1 MARTKDQSFV
11 NRYLNQYQQNQKS
24 AVSAGHQAAS
34 NAASSGVQQMNA
46 TGNIELPS
54 LYDPTEDLYGFV
66 LDQQQAQ
73 IKAQQ
78 AAAKAAQKAAKE
90 AENAR
95 EQMIKDNI
103 QNMRD
108 VAKMNRD
115 KKKRVQKI
123 ADNMA
128 SSETATLANAKKKTG
143 ILPNVLPGLTEAS
156 PYVSPYDSLGRPN
169 LIGDGKF
176 VPVLQRTNESTMNY
190 TGVPARSVSKTA
202 AVQEWESPYAGMTT
216 KEKLAMREM
225 LEDAA
230 SRGTEAEK
238 LQAQK
243 ELDAVEMALDN
254 DPAYIREERGKI
266 SATPEKERVEKYLD
280 PSHELTKLEE
290 EDARSIIK
298 KYRKEVK
305 DTLGWFGL
313 SDATEEERKRMF
325 ELSSLADNLETRVS
339 DAQAF
344 SSNAFFAIPGAEA
357 AVDTVA
363 RMHKGDEYD
372 ADKDSVQ
379 AFLDPIRNQSPIAST
394 AGSVGGTLAS
404 YAAGSQLVGA
414 IPGVGAGLQSAG
426 QAIGGTRAAQLASK
440 VPVLGKAFTPEAI
453 TGILGDQLVD
463 TVLDTGAG
471 AVSSVMQGDKSG
483 AEIAADAAKN
493 FGTNLAFNIGSAA
506 VLGTAG
512 DVLNRWKANRAVP
525 SLEDDAANQAVN
537 MGAGYEPP
545 PSLYDYADNAAK
557 AVDNSS
563 SFSLDG
569 YIDGVPGAASD
580 VPLPSLENA
589 AQAAQSSADDVV
601 SAWRSGTLTN
611 AQLETLKPGGVN
623 RAAFEQATGMKLPD
637 TSSETRKFLRSI
649 DNQQAQVYDEVN
661 NMVQGGALNERTG
674 KNAVRGMAEDA
685 EWSGSGYGNGDVQGR
700 VPAGG
705 NPVLRQFLTPDN
717 AREGVFIDDFGRS
730 FEGIEPG
737 GTEKRPL
744 DVFGGGRNAG
754 GNQRVFR
761 QPVINETSKAAY
773 SRAGATTQDLVD
785 STNSPE
791 FFSSQLNKAIQQ
803 NKNGLMVS
811 PKTPQELADSGAITF
826 MSRDGLCGAA
836 VTADGDIEAVFRIP
850 GGEGRRL
857 SYQMLITA
865 IDNGGNKL
873 DCYGRDLVKNYN
885 MVGFEPVARVPWNPE
900 YAPDGWTYGP
910 KDVYVMKL
918 SDGLSA
924 DAVASRLG
932 LSEAEG
938 GFHIWSKAEL
948 DTLPT
953 MDYDQA
959 LAYRDSLI
967 AADKQSARAA
977 QSGIA
982 EAFGAAPPSLYDGL
996 PESIGA
1002 MRHNPRSYAGMQAEY
1017 GTIAPGEN
1025 AARVVD
1031 VPISTDGTDRVSA
1044 SARTFMEAPQ
1054 TTDELVGMFEKGVE
1068 DGLFS
1073 HDVKRD
1079 ADSLAK
1085 AVSAVEQDGYQK
1097 TLEYW
1102 KGLIRDGSTLNKEQI
1117 VQGQLLYTLAAK
1129 NGDTA
1134 TAMELAGDLA
1144 RIATESGQNLQAQRL
1159 LKRMTPE
1166 GKLYYAQQ
1174 TVESFN
1180 RQLKQQLGD
1189 GFQDIKI
1196 PEELARP
1203 LMEAKDAKAQNDA
1216 MQNIYQYVADQL
1228 PTDWGTR
1235 WNAWRYLAM
1244 LSNPAT
1250 HVRNVLSN
1258 AVNVPA
1264 RKFKNILGAGIERLT
1279 LEEGQRTKSIIN
1291 PLSASD
1297 RSLVKFAKN
1306 DIENVMP
1313 QLTGAQKY
1321 SDRSAIK
1328 QMVDPFKVNGTWG
1341 KNADSGILAKGARRA
1356 ADAVSGGLS
1365 SAYKF
1370 NSWALG
1376 AEDMLFKK
1384 GAYVDSLSQYLK
1396 ANGIDPAKATQ
1407 KQLDAA
1413 REYAVEEALRA
1424 TYTEFNSLAQA
1435 IGKLERTNLGTKVF
1449 IGGTV
1454 PFKSTPLNIIRRGVR
1469 YSPVGFMESVT
1480 NGVRRLRAGEINANQ
1495 LIDNISQGLSGT
1507 AIFGLGMWLG
1517 ANGIINGIS
1526 PENKKEQSLK
1536 SSQGWQNY
1544 SINLPG
1550 GGTYTID
1557 WGGPSVMAILAG
1569 VETAKAFEKDGYGV
1583 NEALTALGNITEPMF
1598 DTTMLDGVNSAIQS
1612 ATYAGSNP
1620 VTALASQAASN
1631 FVTQAIPSLSG
1642 VVARAYDPIRRTTY
1656 SDKEGASGAFDE
1668 GKQRIMNKVPGLSES
1683 NQPYIDVWGREQE
1696 NPGGSIAGR
1705 LAYGLLS
1712 PGYYSPDRSTI
1723 ADGMV
1728 EDLYEATGDS
1738 GTLPGLFNSSVT
1750 VDGEK
1755 IKLSPENYT
1764 LAKQTKGQASLQMVE
1779 SLYDYPQYNAMDAE
1793 VQADVVKGVYHLAN
1807 DVAKYQVIPS
1817 LYDDLVSEVESGDA
1831 SKSEML
1837 AAMYFTGGAEQVI
1850 PYLVADELTSDV
1862 RADKNAKGNSIPGS
1876 REKNFIETLLQY
1888 GYTSEEAEY
1897 LYQLLK

>member
-11 NRYLNQYQQNQKS
+11 NAYLNQYQQNQKN
-24 AVSAGHQAAS
+24 AVYSGQQAAS
-34 NAASSGVQQMNA
+34 NAASGGVQQMNA

-54 LYDPTEDLYGFV
+54 LYDPTEDLYGYV

-78 AAAKAAQKAAKE
+78 AAAKAAQKAQNQA
-90 AENAR
+90 AEDAAQ
-95 EQMIKDNI
+95 E
-103 QNMRD
+103 MRD
-108 VAKMNRD
+108 KAKMYRD
-115 KKKRVQKI
+115 KRNAVSKAVENMPSSTVPALSSTSKK
-123 ADNMA
+123 N
-128 SSETATLANAKKKTG
+128 SSPQSALS
-143 ILPNVLPGLTEAS
+143 GLTGTERYI
-156 PYVSPYDSLGRPN
+156 PVYDNTGRPN
-169 LIGDGKF
+169 LIPEKSF
-176 VPVLQRTNESTMNY
+176 VPVLQRSEDRTMDY
-190 TGVPARSVSKTA
+190 TGVPARSLSKTA
-202 AVQEWESPYAGMTT
+202 AVQESKSPFDGMSTQ
-216 KEKLAMREM
+216 EKIEMR
-225 LEDAA
+225 DALKA
-230 SRGTEAEK
+230 AATRGTEEEK
-238 LQAQK
+238 AQAQK
-243 ELDAVEMALDN
+243 ELAAVEKALWN
-254 DPAYIREERGKI
+254 DEGYLDLVQKSLDAE
-266 SATPEKERVEKYLD
+266 PEQSRIDRYLD
-280 PSHELTKLEE
+280 PTYKLNELEE
-290 EDARSIIK
+290 KDAKEIADSLLEQAQGMGLNAFGTDPETRQQAQELSDTARSLYAKTSNATAVLAGALDAIPLF
-298 KYRKEVK
+298 RETV
-305 DTLGWFGL
+305 DAL
-313 SDATEEERKRMF
+313 SGQINEQLYPGEERPSAGDSF
-325 ELSSLADNLETRVS
+325 QNLQT
-339 DAQAF
+339 
-344 SSNAFFAIPGAEA
+344 
-357 AVDTVA
+357 
-363 RMHKGDEYD
+363 
-372 ADKDSVQ
+372 
-379 AFLDPIRNQSPIAST
+379 QSPVAY
-394 AGSVGGTLAS
+394 AGGNIGGNLAL
-404 YAAGSQLVGA
+404 YAAGSA
-414 IPGVGAGLQSAG
+414 AARSIPALQRVG
-426 QAIGGTRAAQLASK
+426 QAAAATPAAQALQK
-440 VPVLGKAFTPEAI
+440 VPVLGRLGTADAI
-453 TGILGDQLVD
+453 TGIVGDTAVD
-463 TVLDTGAG
+463 LTLDTAPRLFGDVYQYAQQQELVKQGLAEGRTMDEMVPALEEYYGEYLTPGSIAG
-471 AVSSVMQGDKSG
+471 D
-483 AEIAADAAKN
+483 IAKN
-493 FGTNLAFNIGSAA
+493 VGTNLAFN
-506 VLGTAG
+506 LGGEIVPELLKVGGQNLRQAF
-512 DVLNRWKANRAVP
+512 APVP
-525 SLEDDAANQAVN
+525 SLDNGAETAARVAQSGVDDAA
-537 MGAGYEPP
+537 
-545 PSLYDYADNAAK
+545 
-557 AVDNSS
+557 
-563 SFSLDG
+563 
-569 YIDGVPGAASD
+569 
-580 VPLPSLENA
+580 
-589 AQAAQSSADDVV
+589 
-601 SAWRSGTLTN
+601 
-611 AQLETLKPGGVN
+611 
-623 RAAFEQATGMKLPD
+623 
-637 TSSETRKFLRSI
+637 
-649 DNQQAQVYDEVN
+649 
-661 NMVQGGALNERTG
+661 
-674 KNAVRGMAEDA
+674 
-685 EWSGSGYGNGDVQGR
+685 
-700 VPAGG
+700 
-705 NPVLRQFLTPDN
+705 
-717 AREGVFIDDFGRS
+717 
-730 FEGIEPG
+730 
-737 GTEKRPL
+737 
-744 DVFGGGRNAG
+744 
-754 GNQRVFR
+754 
-761 QPVINETSKAAY
+761 KAAY
-773 SRAGATTQDLVD
+773 NGANNGGVYNGSQAVDDARRAAASNPANVAGSGANGGQSQFGGANGAGSDFRPGEAGAFAPGDIPPERVTNPDLETAFDLTSEERAAAANSGKDLRSSTTR
-785 STNSPE
+785 N
-791 FFSSQLNKAIQQ
+791 I
-803 NKNGLMVS
+803 
-811 PKTPQELADSGAITF
+811 KTLYDDFDSG
-826 MSRDGLCGAA
+826 
-836 VTADGDIEAVFRIP
+836 RI
-850 GGEGRRL
+850 
-857 SYQMLITA
+857 S
-865 IDNGGNKL
+865 
-873 DCYGRDLVKNYN
+873 
-885 MVGFEPVARVPWNPE
+885 
-900 YAPDGWTYGP
+900 
-910 KDVYVMKL
+910 
-918 SDGLSA
+918 
-924 DAVASRLG
+924 
-932 LSEAEG
+932 SED
-938 GFHIWSKAEL
+938 F
-948 DTLPT
+948 
-953 MDYDQA
+953 
-959 LAYRDSLI
+959 
-967 AADKQSARAA
+967 SARAREIA
-977 QSGIA
+977 RTMVNEDDFTFTNMDDTLREVRNVAKGQKLYVGDTELNELLSASGAKSLSDFNRSFGTQLTRDRQYIALDQIDNDLYWQYVGGTDTNPA
-982 EAFGAAPPSLYDGL
+982 EAFWSVVNGIKGNGAKSFDQAGYDEAVDYYRDLIERFDRYQREPGSAGVEYAAYADDIPYLYQPYGANADLSINDLPESMLNSAVPSLYDGL

-1002 MRHNPRSYAGMQAEY
+1002 MRHNPRSYAGMQVEY

-1031 VPISTDGTDRVSA
+1031 VPISTNGTDRVSA

-1079 ADSLAK
+1079 ADSLAR
-1085 AVSAVEQDGYQK
+1085 AVSKVEQDGYQK

-1102 KGLIRDGSTLNKEQI
+1102 KGLMRDGASLNKEQI

-1144 RIATESGQNLQAQRL
+1144 RIATEAGQNLQAQRL

-1174 TVESFN
+1174 TVDSFN
-1180 RQLKQQLGD
+1180 RQLKQQLGE
-1189 GFQDIKI
+1189 GFQDIEI
-1196 PEELARP
+1196 PEELART
-1203 LMEAKDAKAQNDA
+1203 LMDAKGAKAQNDA

-1297 RSLVKFAKN
+1297 RELVNFAKN

-1341 KNADSGILAKGARRA
+1341 KNADSNILAKGARSA

-1413 REYAVEEALRA
+1413 RGYAVEEALRA

-1469 YSPVGFMESVT
+1469 YSPVGFIESIS

-1495 LIDNISQGLSGT
+1495 FIDNISQGLSGT
-1507 AIFGLGMWLG
+1507 AIFGLGMLLG
-1517 ANGIINGIS
+1517 SNGIINGIS

-1569 VETAKAFEKDGYGV
+1569 VETAKAFEQDGYGI

-1642 VVARAYDPIRRTTY
+1642 VVARAYDPIRKTTY
-1656 SDKEGASGAFDE
+1656 SDKEGASGAIDE
-1668 GKQRIMNKVPGLSES
+1668 SKQRITNKVPGLSES

-1696 NPGGSIAGR
+1696 NPGGSFVGR

-1712 PGYYSPDRSTI
+1712 PGYYSPDRSTV
-1723 ADGMV
+1723 ADDVV
-1728 EDLYEATGDS
+1728 EGLYEATGDS
-1738 GTLPGLFNSSVT
+1738 GTLPGSFNSSVT

-1764 LAKQTKGQASLQMVE
+1764 LAKQTKGQASQQMIE

-1793 VQADVVKGVYHLAN
+1793 VQADVVKGVYDIAN

-1817 LYDDLVSEVESGDA
+1817 LYDDLVSEIESGEA

-1837 AAMYFTGGAEQVI
+1837 AAMYFNGGAEQVI

-1876 REKNFIETLLQY
+1876 REKNFIETLMQY
-1888 GYTSEEAEY
+1888 GYTRGDAEA

>member
-24 AVSAGHQAAS
+24 AVSAGQQAAS

-46 TGNIELPS
+46 TGNIEIPS
-54 LYDPTEDLYGFV
+54 LYDPTEELYGLV
-66 LDQQQAQ
+66 LEQQQAQ

-78 AAAKAAQKAAKE
+78 EAAKAAQKAAKE

-128 SSETATLANAKKKTG
+128 SSETATLASAKKKTG

-243 ELDAVEMALDN
+243 SLAQLEQDL
-254 DPAYIREERGKI
+254 
-266 SATPEKERVEKYLD
+266 SADEGYLRLKQKEINSTPVGERVAKY
-280 PSHELTKLEE
+280 S
-290 EDARSIIK
+290 AQG
-298 KYRKEVK
+298 YQ
-305 DTLGWFGL
+305 
-313 SDATEEERKRMF
+313 M
-325 ELSSLADNLETRVS
+325 DNLEEKDAKKIVSEYAENHPGALWEEYATANPITAEKVMNGDVGPLTFGLFGGKYKGQDVEEIYADYKKMS
-339 DAQAF
+339 DAEKEEARNVSLLGAKAENGGAIEAGALSALPAF
-344 SSNAFFAIPGAEA
+344 DTA
-357 AVDTVA
+357 ADYAVRNTQEYLGLGDGLNPSDYMDAA
-363 RMHKGDEYD
+363 RD
-372 ADKDSVQ
+372 
-379 AFLDPIRNQSPIAST
+379 QSPVAYA
-394 AGSVGGTLAS
+394 AGNIGGTLAS

-440 VPVLGKAFTPEAI
+440 APVIGKAFTPEAI

-512 DVLNRWKANRAVP
+512 DVLNRWKANRAIP
-525 SLEDDAANQAVN
+525 SLEDDTVNQAVN
-537 MGAGYEPP
+537 VGTAYEPV
-545 PSLYDYADNAAK
+545 PSLDDTAQY
-557 AVDNSS
+557 V
-563 SFSLDG
+563 
-569 YIDGVPGAASD
+569 GATAND
-580 VPLPSLENA
+580 VPIPSLENV

-623 RAAFEQATGMKLPD
+623 RAVFEQATGVKLPD
-637 TSSETRKFLRSI
+637 TSSETRRFLRSNSNTMQNGQGEYRLFNPDDLDAYVNTGKRKGTRDAKRAML
-649 DNQQAQVYDEVN
+649 DNGESPVLTSQPEVDEFVQSSVSGGKQQTIKAYGVVDERLRNDVLNASNGKVDLKGRYLELSSDDLRHSYLGHTNAKEAGDVPLTLQDYKNIPEYTFDYDDVIKV
-661 NMVQGGALNERTG
+661 VQGSNGVKIQLGKKINGHTIITEIVSNERGAVTF
-674 KNAVRGMAEDA
+674 KNMWGVDTEKYLRKYKSRAV
-685 EWSGSGYGNGDVQGR
+685 GNRAASQH
-700 VPAGG
+700 
-705 NPVLRQFLTPDN
+705 TPDASMFPSAN
-717 AREGVFIDDFGRS
+717 
-730 FEGIEPG
+730 
-737 GTEKRPL
+737 
-744 DVFGGGRNAG
+744 
-754 GNQRVFR
+754 
-761 QPVINETSKAAY
+761 
-773 SRAGATTQDLVD
+773 
-785 STNSPE
+785 
-791 FFSSQLNKAIQQ
+791 
-803 NKNGLMVS
+803 
-811 PKTPQELADSGAITF
+811 
-826 MSRDGLCGAA
+826 
-836 VTADGDIEAVFRIP
+836 TA
-850 GGEGRRL
+850 
-857 SYQMLITA
+857 
-865 IDNGGNKL
+865 
-873 DCYGRDLVKNYN
+873 
-885 MVGFEPVARVPWNPE
+885 
-900 YAPDGWTYGP
+900 
-910 KDVYVMKL
+910 
-918 SDGLSA
+918 SA
-924 DAVASRLG
+924 DFSIPTLERNVNAQQIPSLEPDMSAGTVAAG
-932 LSEAEG
+932 N
-938 GFHIWSKAEL
+938 
-948 DTLPT
+948 
-953 MDYDQA
+953 
-959 LAYRDSLI
+959 
-967 AADKQSARAA
+967 
-977 QSGIA
+977 
-982 EAFGAAPPSLYDGL
+982 APPSLYDGL

-1079 ADSLAK
+1079 ADSLAR
-1085 AVSAVEQDGYQK
+1085 AVSKVEQDGYQK

-1102 KGLIRDGSTLNKEQI
+1102 KGLMRDGAYLNKEQI

-1134 TAMELAGDLA
+1134 TAMDLAGDLA
-1144 RIATESGQNLQAQRL
+1144 RIATEAGQNLQAQRL

-1166 GKLYYAQQ
+1166 GKLYYARQ
-1174 TVESFN
+1174 TVDSFN
-1180 RQLKQQLGD
+1180 RQLKQQLGE
-1189 GFQDIKI
+1189 GFQDIEI
-1196 PEELARP
+1196 PEELART
-1203 LMEAKDAKAQNDA
+1203 LMDAKDAKAQNDA

-1228 PTDWGTR
+1228 PADWGTR

-1297 RSLVKFAKN
+1297 RELVNFAKS

-1424 TYTEFNSLAQA
+1424 TYTEFNSMAQA
-1435 IGKLERTNLGTKVF
+1435 LGKVERKNLVTKVF
-1449 IGGTV
+1449 FGGVV
-1454 PFKSTPLNIIRRGVR
+1454 PFKSTPFNIIRRGVR
-1469 YSPVGFMESVT
+1469 YSPVGLMESVT
-1480 NGVRRLRAGEINANQ
+1480 NGVRMLRAGEINANQ
-1495 LIDNISQGLSGT
+1495 FIDNISQGLSGT

-1569 VETAKAFEKDGYGV
+1569 VETAKAFEKDGYDF
-1583 NEALTALGNITEPMF
+1583 NEVLTALGNITEPMF

-1620 VTALASQAASN
+1620 VTALVSQAASN

-1642 VVARAYDPIRRTTY
+1642 VVARAYDPVRRTAY
-1656 SDKEGASGAFDE
+1656 SDQEGAFGTIDE
-1668 GKQRIMNKVPGLSES
+1668 SKQRIMNKVPGLSES

-1696 NPGGSIAGR
+1696 NPGGSFMGR

-1723 ADGMV
+1723 ADSVV
-1728 EDLYEATGDS
+1728 ESLYEATGDS
-1738 GTLPGLFNSSVT
+1738 GTLPGSFNSSVT

-1764 LAKQTKGQASLQMVE
+1764 LAKQTKGQASQQMIE
-1779 SLYDYPQYNAMDAE
+1779 SLYDYSQYNAMDAE
-1793 VQADVVKGVYHLAN
+1793 VQADVVKGVYDLAN
-1807 DVAKYQVIPS
+1807 DVAKYQVVPS
-1817 LYDDLVSEVESGDA
+1817 LYDELVSDIESGDA

-1837 AAMYFTGGAEQVI
+1837 AAMYLTGDAEQVI

-1876 REKNFIETLLQY
+1876 REKNFIETLMQY
-1888 GYTSEEAEY
+1888 GYTRVDAEA

>member
-24 AVSAGHQAAS
+24 AVSAGQQAAS

-66 LDQQQAQ
+66 LDQQEAQ
-73 IKAQQ
+73 LKAQQ
-78 AAAKAAQKAAKE
+78 AAAKAAQQAQEKAQKEAQERAKE
-90 AENAR
+90 A
-95 EQMIKDNI
+95 
-103 QNMRD
+103 
-108 VAKMNRD
+108 
-115 KKKRVQKI
+115 
-123 ADNMA
+123 A
-128 SSETATLANAKKKTG
+128 SESSAASTAPNPLANRLSQTRAQSKVTEEEQPKK
-143 ILPNVLPGLTEAS
+143 GLFST
-156 PYVSPYDSLGRPN
+156 
-169 LIGDGKF
+169 IGDWVSEGLSALSGGNKDAE
-176 VPVLQRTNESTMNY
+176 NKASTSGSA
-190 TGVPARSVSKTA
+190 GVPARSLAKTA
-202 AVQEWESPYAGMTT
+202 AVERPASAYDAMTVT
-216 KEKLAMREM
+216 EKLTAAQQLSDQVQALQSQIDALERQKVEPKTGAGAYDEEAYSIVQKNRQIVEQQDALEARRKQLNDQLSDVDDALWADPEYINAMQ
-225 LEDAA
+225 
-230 SRGTEAEK
+230 TEITSKSENERI
-238 LQAQK
+238 AQ
-243 ELDAVEMALDN
+243 
-254 DPAYIREERGKI
+254 
-266 SATPEKERVEKYLD
+266 YLD
-280 PSHELTKLEE
+280 PSYKLNKLEE
-290 EDARSIIK
+290 RDAKEIIK
-298 KYRKEVK
+298 RYRKE
-305 DTLGWFGL
+305 
-313 SDATEEERKRMF
+313 
-325 ELSSLADNLETRVS
+325 
-339 DAQAF
+339 
-344 SSNAFFAIPGAEA
+344 A
-357 AVDTVA
+357 ADTVKWNSKA
-363 RMHKGDEYD
+363 TDEQRREAFDKEMTAYDLEMKISDLYALESNFAFAVPGVEAVTDAVVRMHKGDEYD

-379 AFLDPIRNQSPIAST
+379 AFLDPIRKQSHIAST

-426 QAIGGTRAAQLASK
+426 QAIGGTRAAQFASK

-512 DVLNRWKANRAVP
+512 DVLNRWKASRAVP
-525 SLEDDAANQAVN
+525 PLEDGAVNQAVN
-537 MGAGYEPP
+537 MGTAYKPVTG
-545 PSLYDYADNAAK
+545 LDDTAQYAE
-557 AVDNSS
+557 
-563 SFSLDG
+563 
-569 YIDGVPGAASD
+569 ASAND
-580 VPLPSLENA
+580 VPIPSLENA
-589 AQAAQSSADDVV
+589 AQAAQSGADDVV

-611 AQLETLKPGGVN
+611 AQLDTLKPGGVN
-623 RAAFEQATGMKLPD
+623 RAAFEQATGVKLPD
-637 TSSETRKFLRSI
+637 TSSESRRFLRSASSTAQNGQGTYRLFNPDDLDAYVNTGKRKGTRDAKRAML
-649 DNQQAQVYDEVN
+649 DNGESPVLTSQPEVDEFVQSSVSGGKQQTIKAFGVVDERLRNDVLNASNGKVDLNGRYLELSSDDLRHSYLGHTNAKEAGDVPLTLQDYKNIPEYTFDYDDVIKV
-661 NMVQGGALNERTG
+661 VQGSNGVKIQLGKKINGHTIITEIVSNERGAVTF
-674 KNAVRGMAEDA
+674 KNMWGVDTEKYLRKYKSRAV
-685 EWSGSGYGNGDVQGR
+685 GNRAASQ
-700 VPAGG
+700 
-705 NPVLRQFLTPDN
+705 LTPDASMFPSANTASANFSIPTLERNVN
-717 AREGVFIDDFGRS
+717 AQQIPS
-730 FEGIEPG
+730 LEPDMPA
-737 GTEKRPL
+737 GT
-744 DVFGGGRNAG
+744 V
-754 GNQRVFR
+754 
-761 QPVINETSKAAY
+761 
-773 SRAGATTQDLVD
+773 
-785 STNSPE
+785 
-791 FFSSQLNKAIQQ
+791 
-803 NKNGLMVS
+803 
-811 PKTPQELADSGAITF
+811 
-826 MSRDGLCGAA
+826 
-836 VTADGDIEAVFRIP
+836 
-850 GGEGRRL
+850 
-857 SYQMLITA
+857 
-865 IDNGGNKL
+865 
-873 DCYGRDLVKNYN
+873 
-885 MVGFEPVARVPWNPE
+885 
-900 YAPDGWTYGP
+900 
-910 KDVYVMKL
+910 
-918 SDGLSA
+918 
-924 DAVASRLG
+924 
-932 LSEAEG
+932 
-938 GFHIWSKAEL
+938 
-948 DTLPT
+948 
-953 MDYDQA
+953 
-959 LAYRDSLI
+959 
-967 AADKQSARAA
+967 AADN
-977 QSGIA
+977 
-982 EAFGAAPPSLYDGL
+982 APPSLYDGL

-1002 MRHNPRSYAGMQAEY
+1002 MRHNPRSYAGMQVEY

-1031 VPISTDGTDRVSA
+1031 VPISTNGTDRVSA

-1079 ADSLAK
+1079 ADSLAR
-1085 AVSAVEQDGYQK
+1085 AVSAVEQDGYQNIL
-1097 TLEYW
+1097 TSW
-1102 KGLIRDGSTLNKEQI
+1102 KNLMRTGASLNKEQI

-1174 TVESFN
+1174 TVDSFN

-1189 GFQDIKI
+1189 GFQDIEI
-1196 PEELARP
+1196 PEELART
-1203 LMEAKDAKAQNDA
+1203 LMDAKDAKAQNDA

-1228 PTDWGTR
+1228 PADWGTR

-1297 RSLVKFAKN
+1297 RSLVEFANN

-1341 KNADSGILAKGARRA
+1341 KNADSNILAKGARSA

-1424 TYTEFNSLAQA
+1424 TYTEFNSMAQA
-1435 IGKLERTNLGTKVF
+1435 LGKLERKNIVTKVF
-1449 IGGTV
+1449 FGGVV
-1454 PFKSTPLNIIRRGVR
+1454 PFKSTPFNIIRRGIR
-1469 YSPVGFMESVT
+1469 YSPVGLMESVT

-1495 LIDNISQGLSGT
+1495 FIDNISQGLSGT

-1569 VETAKAFEKDGYGV
+1569 VETAKAFEKDGYDF
-1583 NEALTALGNITEPMF
+1583 NEVLTALGNITEPMF

-1620 VTALASQAASN
+1620 VTALVSQAASN

-1642 VVARAYDPIRRTTY
+1642 VVARAYDPVRRTAY
-1656 SDKEGASGAFDE
+1656 SDQEGAFGTIDE
-1668 GKQRIMNKVPGLSES
+1668 SKQRIMNKVPGLSES

-1696 NPGGSIAGR
+1696 NPGGSFVGR

-1712 PGYYSPDRSTI
+1712 PGYYSPDRSTV

-1738 GTLPGLFNSSVT
+1738 GTLPGSFNSSVT

-1764 LAKQTKGQASLQMVE
+1764 LAKQTKGQASKQMIE
-1779 SLYDYPQYNAMDAE
+1779 SLYEYPQYNAMDAE
-1793 VQADVVKGVYHLAN
+1793 MQADVVKGVYDLAN

-1817 LYDDLVSEVESGDA
+1817 LYDGLVSEIESGDA
-1831 SKSEML
+1831 SKSETL
-1837 AAMYFTGGAEQVI
+1837 AAMYLTGGAEQVI

-1876 REKNFIETLLQY
+1876 KEKNFIETLMQN
-1888 GYTSEEAEY
+1888 GYTRGDAEA

>member
-1 MARTKDQSFV
+1 MARTDQQAFLDAYLGGGISA
-11 NRYLNQYQQNQKS
+11 NRNKVKS
-24 AVSAGHQAAS
+24 AGSTGTAA
-34 NAASSGVQQMNA
+34 MNA
-46 TGNIELPS
+46 GANVSLPS
-54 LYDPTEDLYGFV
+54 LYDFTDDVTQVGMAYVEAAQK
-66 LDQQQAQ
+66 QQE
-73 IKAQQ
+73 
-78 AAAKAAQKAAKE
+78 AAAKAAQQAAKKAQKE
-90 AENAR
+90 AQKAKKQAEEDAEKAVQKTKSQESVLPSLASLQAQKDAAKSTSSAQKETAEDKTPGFFQKVGGALSSFGGGASRVASKISDNLDNALAALFPKVNTENAADFSQPGLSLTWQEANAMDAQQVPEWQKAQAEAAAQQAERVAEQAAENEAYR
-95 EQMIKDNI
+95 AYSRLDTKD
-103 QNMRD
+103 
-108 VAKMNRD
+108 KMD
-115 KKKRVQKI
+115 AQ
-123 ADNMA
+123 A
-128 SSETATLANAKKKTG
+128 
-143 ILPNVLPGLTEAS
+143 IL
-156 PYVSPYDSLGRPN
+156 
-169 LIGDGKF
+169 
-176 VPVLQRTNESTMNY
+176 RTTI
-190 TGVPARSVSKTA
+190 TF
-202 AVQEWESPYAGMTT
+202 
-216 KEKLAMREM
+216 
-225 LEDAA
+225 
-230 SRGTEAEK
+230 GTEEEK
-238 LQAQK
+238 AQAQK
-243 ELDAVEMALDN
+243 ELAAVEKALWN
-254 DPAYIREERGKI
+254 DEGYLDLVQKSIDDE
-266 SATPEKERVEKYLD
+266 PEQNRINRYLD
-280 PSHELTKLEE
+280 PSYKLNKLEE
-290 EDARSIIK
+290 KDAKEIADALIKEAYDVPRGATQEQLSEAFDKEILGQRLINKVSNAAAVSAGIASSIPLA
-298 KYRKEVK
+298 KEV
-305 DTLGWFGL
+305 DRALTNWMLG
-313 SDATEEERKRMF
+313 E
-325 ELSSLADNLETRVS
+325 
-339 DAQAF
+339 
-344 SSNAFFAIPGAEA
+344 
-357 AVDTVA
+357 
-363 RMHKGDEYD
+363 D
-372 ADKDSVQ
+372 ADKY
-379 AFLDPIRNQSPIAST
+379 RN
-394 AGSVGGTLAS
+394 
-404 YAAGSQLVGA
+404 
-414 IPGVGAGLQSAG
+414 
-426 QAIGGTRAAQLASK
+426 
-440 VPVLGKAFTPEAI
+440 
-453 TGILGDQLVD
+453 D
-463 TVLDTGAG
+463 
-471 AVSSVMQGDKSG
+471 
-483 AEIAADAAKN
+483 
-493 FGTNLAFNIGSAA
+493 
-506 VLGTAG
+506 
-512 DVLNRWKANRAVP
+512 
-525 SLEDDAANQAVN
+525 
-537 MGAGYEPP
+537 
-545 PSLYDYADNAAK
+545 
-557 AVDNSS
+557 
-563 SFSLDG
+563 
-569 YIDGVPGAASD
+569 
-580 VPLPSLENA
+580 LPSLENLTQGAQKQSPIAYTAGNIGGNLALYSAASAAARGIPALQGFGQAVASTPA
-589 AQAAQSSADDVV
+589 AQAVQRLPVIGRLGTADAIAGMTGDALVDL
-601 SAWRSGTLTN
+601 SLDTLPRLGSNLIEYNQQQNLIQQGLAEGKTMDEM
-611 AQLETLKPGGVN
+611 LPTLREYYGEYLTPGGLAADTLQNVGTN
-623 RAAFEQATGMKLPD
+623 FALGLGGEIVPELFRAGSNAMRRGANAAQNSVDDAARAA
-637 TSSETRKFLRSI
+637 
-649 DNQQAQVYDEVN
+649 Y
-661 NMVQGGALNERTG
+661 
-674 KNAVRGMAEDA
+674 
-685 EWSGSGYGNGDVQGR
+685 NG
-700 VPAGG
+700 
-705 NPVLRQFLTPDN
+705 
-717 AREGVFIDDFGRS
+717 
-730 FEGIEPG
+730 
-737 GTEKRPL
+737 
-744 DVFGGGRNAG
+744 
-754 GNQRVFR
+754 
-761 QPVINETSKAAY
+761 IN
-773 SRAGATTQDLVD
+773 
-785 STNSPE
+785 
-791 FFSSQLNKAIQQ
+791 
-803 NKNGLMVS
+803 
-811 PKTPQELADSGAITF
+811 
-826 MSRDGLCGAA
+826 
-836 VTADGDIEAVFRIP
+836 
-850 GGEGRRL
+850 
-857 SYQMLITA
+857 
-865 IDNGGNKL
+865 IDNGGVTNAGEAV
-873 DCYGRDLVKNYN
+873 DDAARAAASNPANGAGSGRDGWQSQFGAADGAGPDLRS
-885 MVGFEPVARVPWNPE
+885 GETGPVATGYDIPPERVANPDLE
-900 YAPDGWTYGP
+900 SAYDLTSAERAAAVNDG
-910 KDVYVMKL
+910 KDLRSSTTRKIKSLY
-918 SDGLSA
+918 D
-924 DAVASRLG
+924 
-932 LSEAEG
+932 
-938 GFHIWSKAEL
+938 
-948 DTLPT
+948 
-953 MDYDQA
+953 DYDGGKIS
-959 LAYRDSLI
+959 DE
-967 AADKQSARAA
+967 DFSARAQEIA
-977 QSGIA
+977 RTMVSEDDFSFNDMDDTLREVRRVAKGQKLYVGDIELNDLLSASGAKSLSDFNKRFGTHLTRDRKYIA
-982 EAFGAAPPSLYDGL
+982 LDQIDSDLYWQYAGGRDTSPADAFWSVVDGIKGNGAKQFDKAGYDEAVDYYRDLIERFDRYQREPGSAGVEYAAYADDIPSLYQPYGANADLSLNDLPESMLNDALPSLYDDL

-1079 ADSLAK
+1079 ADSLAR
-1085 AVSAVEQDGYQK
+1085 AVSAVEQDGYQNIL
-1097 TLEYW
+1097 TSW
-1102 KGLIRDGSTLNKEQI
+1102 KNLMRTGAAPNKEQI

-1144 RIATESGQNLQAQRL
+1144 RIATEAGQNLQAQRL

-1174 TVESFN
+1174 TVDSFN

-1189 GFQDIKI
+1189 GFQDIEI
-1196 PEELARP
+1196 PEELART
-1203 LMEAKDAKAQNDA
+1203 LMDVKDAKAQNDA

-1297 RSLVKFAKN
+1297 RSLVEFAKN

-1328 QMVDPFKVNGTWG
+1328 QMIDPFKVNGTWG

-1469 YSPVGFMESVT
+1469 YSPVGLMESVT

-1495 LIDNISQGLSGT
+1495 FIDNISQGLSGT

-1517 ANGIINGIS
+1517 SNGIINGIS

-1642 VVARAYDPIRRTTY
+1642 VVTRAYDPIRRTTY
-1656 SDKEGASGAFDE
+1656 SDGDGAEATFDE
-1668 GKQRIMNKVPGLSES
+1668 SVQRIKNKVPGLSES

-1696 NPGGSIAGR
+1696 NPGGSFVGR
-1705 LAYGLLS
+1705 LAYGLVS
-1712 PGYYSPDRSTI
+1712 PGYYSPDRSTV
-1723 ADGMV
+1723 ADGVV
-1728 EDLYEATGDS
+1728 EGLYEATGDS
-1738 GTLPGLFNSSVT
+1738 GTLPGSFNSSVT

-1764 LAKQTKGQASLQMVE
+1764 LAKQTKGQASNQMIE
-1779 SLYDYPQYNAMDAE
+1779 SLYDYPQYNMADTE
-1793 VQADVVKGVYHLAN
+1793 VQADVVKGVYDLAN
-1807 DVAKYQVIPS
+1807 DVAKYQVVPS
-1817 LYDDLVSEVESGDA
+1817 LYDELVSDIESGDA

-1837 AAMYFTGGAEQVI
+1837 AAMYLTGGAEQVI

-1876 REKNFIETLLQY
+1876 REKNFIETLMQN
-1888 GYTSEEAEY
+1888 GYTRGDAEA

>member
-1 MARTKDQSFV
+1 MARTDQQAFLDAYLGGGISA
-11 NRYLNQYQQNQKS
+11 NRSKVKS
-24 AVSAGHQAAS
+24 AGSTGTAA
-34 NAASSGVQQMNA
+34 MNA
-46 TGNIELPS
+46 GANVSLPS
-54 LYDPTEDLYGFV
+54 LYDFADDVTQVGMAYVEAAQK
-66 LDQQQAQ
+66 QQE
-73 IKAQQ
+73 
-78 AAAKAAQKAAKE
+78 AAAKAAQQAAKKAQKE
-90 AENAR
+90 AQKAKKQAEDAEKAVQKTKSQESVLPSLASLQAQKDAAKSTSSAQKETAEDKTPGFFQKVGGALSSFGGGASRVASKISDNLDNALAALFPKVNTENAADFSQPGLSLTWQEANAMDAQQVPEWQKAQAEAAAQQAERVAEQAAENAAYR
-95 EQMIKDNI
+95 AYSRLDTKD
-103 QNMRD
+103 
-108 VAKMNRD
+108 KMD
-115 KKKRVQKI
+115 AQ
-123 ADNMA
+123 A
-128 SSETATLANAKKKTG
+128 
-143 ILPNVLPGLTEAS
+143 IL
-156 PYVSPYDSLGRPN
+156 
-169 LIGDGKF
+169 
-176 VPVLQRTNESTMNY
+176 RTTI
-190 TGVPARSVSKTA
+190 TF
-202 AVQEWESPYAGMTT
+202 
-216 KEKLAMREM
+216 
-225 LEDAA
+225 
-230 SRGTEAEK
+230 GTEEEK
-238 LQAQK
+238 AQAQK
-243 ELDAVEMALDN
+243 ELAAVEKALWN
-254 DPAYIREERGKI
+254 DEGYLDLVQKSLDAE
-266 SATPEKERVEKYLD
+266 PEDSRINRYLD
-280 PSHELTKLEE
+280 PSYKLNKLEE
-290 EDARSIIK
+290 KDA
-298 KYRKEVK
+298 KEIAESLLAESKEHYADMFATQEQRDEASMKRYYAQLLISKTSNLQAIGAGV
-305 DTLGWFGL
+305 L
-313 SDATEEERKRMF
+313 DAIPFFKEGVDK
-325 ELSSLADNLETRVS
+325 LSSWANEKIYPGEDLPTAADVFQN
-339 DAQAF
+339 AQ
-344 SSNAFFAIPGAEA
+344 
-357 AVDTVA
+357 
-363 RMHKGDEYD
+363 K
-372 ADKDSVQ
+372 
-379 AFLDPIRNQSPIAST
+379 QSPIAYG
-394 AGSVGGTLAS
+394 AGNVGGNLAL
-404 YAAGSQLVGA
+404 YAAGSAAARSV
-414 IPGVGAGLQSAG
+414 PVLQKAG
-426 QAIGGTRAAQLASK
+426 QAAAATPVAQTIQK
-440 VPVLGKAFTPEAI
+440 VPVLGHLGTADAI
-453 TGILGDQLVD
+453 TGIVGDTAVDLAFDTLPSLGNDLIAYNRQQE
-463 TVLDTGAG
+463 
-471 AVSSVMQGDKSG
+471 AVNQGL
-483 AEIAADAAKN
+483 AEGKTLEEMLPSLEEYQGEYLTPGGIAADTLKSI
-493 FGTNLAFNIGSAA
+493 GTNLAFN
-506 VLGTAG
+506 LGGEIAPELLKAG
-512 DVLNRWKANRAVP
+512 GRSLQQAFTPVP
-525 SLEDDAANQAVN
+525 SLNDGVEA
-537 MGAGYEPP
+537 
-545 PSLYDYADNAAK
+545 AAK
-557 AVDNSS
+557 AVGNTNVP
-563 SFSLDG
+563 SLD
-569 YIDGVPGAASD
+569 DAAQAAARTVND
-580 VPLPSLENA
+580 AALPSLENA
-589 AQAAQSSADDVV
+589 VQAAQGGADDVV
-601 SAWRSGTLTN
+601 NAWRSGTLTN
-611 AQLETLKPGGVN
+611 AQLDTLKPGGVN

-637 TSSETRKFLRSI
+637 TSSETRQFLRQSVEI
-649 DNQQAQVYDEVN
+649 PSLEPD
-661 NMVQGGALNERTG
+661 M
-674 KNAVRGMAEDA
+674 
-685 EWSGSGYGNGDVQGR
+685 
-700 VPAGG
+700 PAGTVAAG
-705 NPVLRQFLTPDN
+705 N
-717 AREGVFIDDFGRS
+717 
-730 FEGIEPG
+730 
-737 GTEKRPL
+737 
-744 DVFGGGRNAG
+744 
-754 GNQRVFR
+754 
-761 QPVINETSKAAY
+761 
-773 SRAGATTQDLVD
+773 
-785 STNSPE
+785 
-791 FFSSQLNKAIQQ
+791 
-803 NKNGLMVS
+803 
-811 PKTPQELADSGAITF
+811 
-826 MSRDGLCGAA
+826 
-836 VTADGDIEAVFRIP
+836 
-850 GGEGRRL
+850 
-857 SYQMLITA
+857 
-865 IDNGGNKL
+865 
-873 DCYGRDLVKNYN
+873 
-885 MVGFEPVARVPWNPE
+885 
-900 YAPDGWTYGP
+900 
-910 KDVYVMKL
+910 
-918 SDGLSA
+918 
-924 DAVASRLG
+924 
-932 LSEAEG
+932 
-938 GFHIWSKAEL
+938 
-948 DTLPT
+948 
-953 MDYDQA
+953 
-959 LAYRDSLI
+959 
-967 AADKQSARAA
+967 
-977 QSGIA
+977 
-982 EAFGAAPPSLYDGL
+982 APPSLYDGL

-1079 ADSLAK
+1079 ADSLAR
-1085 AVSAVEQDGYQK
+1085 AVSAVEQDGYQNIL
-1097 TLEYW
+1097 TSW
-1102 KGLIRDGSTLNKEQI
+1102 KNLMRTGAAPNKEQI

-1144 RIATESGQNLQAQRL
+1144 RIATEAGQNLQAQRL

-1174 TVESFN
+1174 TVDSFN

-1196 PEELARP
+1196 PEELTRP
-1203 LMEAKDAKAQNDA
+1203 LMEATDAKAQNDA

-1469 YSPVGFMESVT
+1469 YSPVGLMESVT

-1495 LIDNISQGLSGT
+1495 FIDNISQGLSGT

-1569 VETAKAFEKDGYGV
+1569 VETAKAFEQDGYGI

-1656 SDKEGASGAFDE
+1656 SDKEGASGAIDE
-1668 GKQRIMNKVPGLSES
+1668 SKQRIMNKVPGASTG

-1696 NPGGSIAGR
+1696 NPGGSFVGR

-1723 ADGMV
+1723 ADSVV
-1728 EDLYEATGDS
+1728 EGLYEATGDS
-1738 GTLPGLFNSSVT
+1738 GTLPGSFNSSVT

-1764 LAKQTKGQASLQMVE
+1764 LAKQTKGQASQQMIE

-1793 VQADVVKGVYHLAN
+1793 VQADVVKGVYDLAN

-1817 LYDDLVSEVESGDA
+1817 LYDDLVSEIESGDA

-1837 AAMYFTGGAEQVI
+1837 AAMYLTGGAEQVI
-1850 PYLVADELTSDV
+1850 PYLVADELTSNV

-1876 REKNFIETLLQY
+1876 REKNFIETLMQN
-1888 GYTSEEAEY
+1888 GYTRGDAEA